1 MGVMMGAIQTVTK
14 TVLGVAMAVLMS
26 HAAAARDIT
35 IADIVGRWCGDR
47 INYTFS
53 RTDMIVT
60 VLDNRDLKHQPHWG
74 IDKVEATGNR
84 IEVFWKPAKP
94 GNSTAFEL
102 SGNKRTLVQQPQSEG
117 DKGPRR
123 VFHRC

>member
-1 MGVMMGAIQTVTK
+1 MMGAMRATAK
-14 TVLGVAMAVLMS
+14 TVLGVAMAALIS
-26 HAAAARDIT
+26 HAAAARDIS
-35 IADIVGRWCGDR
+35 IGDIVGRWCGDQS
-47 INYTFS
+47 NYTFS

-60 VLDNRDLKHQPHWG
+60 AKGDTTLTHPPHWF

-84 IEVFWKPAKP
+84 IEVFWKPARP

-102 SGNKRTLVQQPQSEG
+102 AGNKRTLVQLPQSEG

>member
-1 MGVMMGAIQTVTK
+1 MGAIQTVTK
-14 TVLGVAMAVLMS
+14 AALGVALAVLMS
-26 HAAAARDIT
+26 HAAAARDIA
-35 IADIVGRWCGDR
+35 IGDIVGRWCGDR

-53 RTDMIVT
+53 RTDMTVI
-60 VLDNRDLKHQPHWG
+60 VLDNRDLKHPPHWL
-74 IDKVEATGNR
+74 IDKVEANGNR
-84 IEVFWKPAKP
+84 IEVFWKPAGP

-102 SGNKRTLVQQPQSEG
+102 AGNKRTLVQQPQTEG

>member
-1 MGVMMGAIQTVTK
+1 MRYVQAIAK
-14 TVLGVAMAVLMS
+14 TLLGLGIAALMS
-26 HAAAARDIT
+26 QAVAARDVT
-35 IADIVGRWCGDR
+35 IGDLVGRWCGDKT
-47 INYTFS
+47 NYTFS

-60 VLDNRDLKHQPHWG
+60 PLGSSQLTHPPHWD
-74 IDKVEATGNR
+74 IDKVEAKDNQ
-84 IEVFWKPAKP
+84 IQVFWKPAKP

-102 SGNKRTLVQQPQSEG
+102 SGNRRTLTQLPQTEG

>member
-1 MGVMMGAIQTVTK
+1 MGAIQTVTK

>member
-1 MGVMMGAIQTVTK
+1 MAK
-14 TVLGVAMAVLMS
+14 AVLGVAAAALMS
-26 HAAAARDIT
+26 HAAAARN
-35 IADIVGRWCGDR
+35 IAIGDIVGRWCGEQS
-47 INYTFS
+47 NYTFS

-60 VLDNRDLKHQPHWG
+60 PVGETKLTHPPHWF
-74 IDKVEATGNR
+74 IDKVESDGNR
-84 IEVFWKPAKP
+84 IEVFWKPARP

-102 SGNKRTLVQQPQSEG
+102 ARNKRTLTQLPQTEG

>member
-1 MGVMMGAIQTVTK
+1 MMGAMRTLVK
-14 TVLGVAMAVLMS
+14 TMLGAAMVALMS
-26 HAAAARDIT
+26 HVAAARDIT
-35 IADIVGRWCGDR
+35 IGDIVGRWCGDQL
-47 INYTFS
+47 IYTFS

-60 VLDNRDLKHQPHWG
+60 PLGNRSLKHPPHWL
-74 IDKVEATGNR
+74 IDKVEPGGNR
-84 IEVFWKPAKP
+84 IVVYWKPADA

>member
-1 MGVMMGAIQTVTK
+1 
-14 TVLGVAMAVLMS
+14 VAALVS

-35 IADIVGRWCGDR
+35 IGDIVGRWCGDQLS
-47 INYTFS
+47 YTFS

-60 VLDNRDLKHQPHWG
+60 TNKELKHPPHWL
-74 IDKVEATGNR
+74 IDKVEPNGNQ
-84 IEVFWKPAKP
+84 IVVFWKPARP
-94 GNSTAFEL
+94 GNSTGFEL

>member
-1 MGVMMGAIQTVTK
+1 MGAIRTVTK
-14 TVLGVAMAVLMS
+14 TVLGVALAALIS
-26 HAAAARDIT
+26 HAAVARDIA
-35 IADIVGRWCGDR
+35 IGDIVGRWCGDR

-53 RTDMIVT
+53 RTDMLVT
-60 VLDNRDLKHQPHWG
+60 VLDNRDLKHQPHWL
-74 IDKVEATGNR
+74 IDKVEAKGNR
-84 IEVFWKPAKP
+84 IEVFWKPAGP

-102 SGNKRTLVQQPQSEG
+102 SGNKRTLVQQPQTEG

>member
-1 MGVMMGAIQTVTK
+1 MGTMRTTGKV
-14 TVLGVAMAVLMS
+14 VLGVAVAALLS

-35 IADIVGRWCGDR
+35 IGDIVGRWCGDQ

-60 VLDNRDLKHQPHWG
+60 PLGNRNLTHPPHWV
-74 IDKVEATGNR
+74 IDKVEANGNR
-84 IEVFWKPAKP
+84 IVVFWKPVRD